1 MKLMTMKRLREVI
14 KGKPSDSMIYV
25 QIGTVVYPVRAD
37 KVMTN
42 LAGTYIRLVVDETQ
56 SRYEDPVE

>member
-1 MKLMTMKRLREVI
+1 MKLMNMKRLREVI
-14 KGKPSDSMIYV
+14 KGKPSDSMVYV
-25 QIGTVVYPVRAD
+25 QIGTTVYPIRAD

>member
-14 KGKPSDSMIYV
+14 KGKPSDSMVYV
-25 QIGTVVYPVRAD
+25 QIGTTVYPIRSD

-42 LAGTYIRLVVDETQ
+42 LAGTYIRLIVDETQ
-56 SRYEDPVE
+56 SRHEDPVE